1 MVRSD
6 FNIRVALAR
15 QESEFNSDLLVLAD
29 WWFKVSFFK
38 RLASMMHAE
47 LSIQIFHFL
56 PDVES

>member
-6 FNIRVALAR
+6 FNIRVALAM